1 MTAAVF
7 VVSFLAAFAAAG
19 SVFGLGGF
27 LGLGVGM
34 AVGLA
39 GAGVSA
45 ALAVQGTKGSTSKVT
60 ALLDIALSEDA
71 PGDPPVAFRAEPW
84 ATLYREVASSRVSQR
99 ASSMALLELERMRR
113 ASEGSPVLPET
124 YEPRPAHEAEELVG
138 GTINTAA
145 HADARRDAEQRIAE
159 TLRPY
164 GAELAS
170 LEADLGA
177 VLEALRPVPG
187 TNGNGGN
194 GTPAAMVDALVRT
207 AADGIEDLAA
217 GLMRANELAGVA
229 ERVTNRATLLALNA
243 ALEATRSGSEAFASI
258 AEETRRLAEYAREA
272 TDTISRLS
280 SEIEFKVGET
290 IASIMSSSEDA
301 KAAVASIGADGSSA
315 PPETLPETRAAVE
328 SLLDRARV
336 LRERL
341 ESSVAVIDE
350 AEVPGYP
357 VAVIDEAEVPAYQ
370 VVVDADAMA
379 DETGDDADRPY
390 DAFEDL
396 TTSDQADYAEPR
408 AVDPGSMPPPESE
421 GRGASAPSIESDA
434 DGDAVANADAPP
446 APRVDPKIPDW
457 LEGLQPGGPR

>member
-1 MTAAVF
+1 
-7 VVSFLAAFAAAG
+7 
-19 SVFGLGGF
+19 
-27 LGLGVGM
+27 
-34 AVGLA
+34 
-39 GAGVSA
+39 
-45 ALAVQGTKGSTSKVT
+45 
-60 ALLDIALSEDA
+60 
-71 PGDPPVAFRAEPW
+71 
-84 ATLYREVASSRVSQR
+84 
-99 ASSMALLELERMRR
+99 
-113 ASEGSPVLPET
+113 
-124 YEPRPAHEAEELVG
+124 
-138 GTINTAA
+138 
-145 HADARRDAEQRIAE
+145 
-159 TLRPY
+159 
-164 GAELAS
+164 
-170 LEADLGA
+170 
-177 VLEALRPVPG
+177 
-187 TNGNGGN
+187 
-194 GTPAAMVDALVRT
+194 
-207 AADGIEDLAA
+207 
-217 GLMRANELAGVA
+217 
-229 ERVTNRATLLALNA
+229 
-243 ALEATRSGSEAFASI
+243 
-258 AEETRRLAEYAREA
+258 
-272 TDTISRLS
+272 
-280 SEIEFKVGET
+280 VGET

-341 ESSVAVIDE
+341 ESSVAVIDEAEVPGYPVAIIDE